1 MRLVLLAAVGAAAYY
16 VITRCAP
23 DPRTWP
29 AQAQEDVARLK
40 ANLAEAVAAGRRAA
54 ARREQ
59 ELMDELGTVSE

>member
-16 VITRCAP
+16 VVTRCAP

-29 AQAQEDVARLK
+29 AQAQEDIARLRV
-40 ANLAEAVAAGRRAA
+40 NLAEAVSAGKRAA

-59 ELMDELGTVSE
+59 ELLDELGTPGG